1 MKKINY
7 RGYTLSLLLLLGAAC
22 SQEDI
27 DLKEPETTT
36 DTSCE
41 DATAGSADFTKFVV
55 IGDALTTGFQAGAL
69 FTEGQNNSLGK
80 ILNKQFECAGGSA
93 TFNQPD
99 INSVNGYNST
109 NSNPGAG
116 IILGRLVLFD
126 SDGSGPKT
134 ASPTPAGYPGV
145 PAPYNTAD
153 IPTAYTGDK
162 TKLNNFGVPGI
173 ILGQILTAAT
183 GGPNAPANPAYNGL
197 YARFASVPGTSTILG
212 DAIGAQGT
220 FFLFWAGNGDV
231 LAYAVAGG
239 SGPVSPTDPNAFS
252 EQYNL
257 AINSILG
264 SNANIKGVVGNIPDV
279 ATIPHFTTVKW
290 NAIPLDAATAGTVTT
305 NLANNYNAF
314 LDQIASAGA
323 ITAAERDLRKI
334 SYAAGQNPILLT
346 DETLT
351 DLSPYMQGPAAGLL
365 PYAKARQTK
374 NTDLVP
380 LSAGAIL
387 GTTVGGNA
395 QMVYGVTVPL
405 EDKYILTS
413 TEVNEIRTRTTALNN
428 IIKGVVESN
437 SRLALADVNSTFSAL
452 VTATAEVKS
461 GVTITPTLTPPTG
474 AFSEDGIH
482 PNSRGYAYVANV
494 FINAINA
501 KFGSTVPQVN
511 LGMYKGTG
519 LPVSPQ

>member
-7 RGYTLSLLLLLGAAC
+7 RGYTLSLFLLLGAAC

-153 IPTAYTGDK
+153 IPTGYTGDK

-173 ILGQILTAAT
+173 LLGQIMQPAT
-183 GGPNAPANPAYNGL
+183 GGPPTGNPYYNGL
-197 YARFASVPGTSTILG
+197 YARFASNPGTSTMLG
-212 DAIGAQGT
+212 DAIAANGT
-220 FFLFWAGNGDV
+220 FFLLWAGSGDV

-239 SGPVSPTDPNAFS
+239 SGPVQPTDPNAFS

-257 AINSILG
+257 ALSSILG
-264 SNANIKGVVGNIPDV
+264 SNSNLKGVVGNIPDV

-290 NAIPLDAATAGTVTT
+290 NAIPLDAATASNVTT

-314 LDQIASAGA
+314 LDQVAAAGA

-387 GTTVGGNA
+387 GTTIGGDA
-395 QMVYGVTVPL
+395 SKVYGVTVPL
-405 EDKYILTS
+405 DDKYILTS
-413 TEVNEIRTRTTALNN
+413 TEVTEIRTRTTAFNN
-428 IIKGVVESN
+428 IIKGAVESN
-437 SRLALADVNSTFSAL
+437 SRLALADVNATFSAL

-461 GVTITPTLTPPTG
+461 GVTITPTLAPPTG

-501 KFGSTVPQVN
+501 KFGSTIPQVN
-511 LGMYKGTG
+511 LGLYKGTG
-519 LPVSPQ
+519 LPLNPQ

>member
-7 RGYTLSLLLLLGAAC
+7 RGYTLSLLLLLGAC

-27 DLKEPETTT
+27 DLQAPETTT

-41 DATAGSADFTKFVV
+41 DATAGSADFSKFVV
-55 IGDALTTGFQAGAL
+55 IGDALTAGFQAGAL

-99 INSVNGYNST
+99 INSVNGFNST
-109 NSNPGAG
+109 NSNVGAG
-116 IILGRLVLFD
+116 VILGRLVLFD
-126 SDGSGPKT
+126 ADGSGSKT

-153 IPTAYTGDK
+153 LPTAYTGDK
-162 TKLNNFGVPGI
+162 SKLNNFGVPGI

-183 GGPNAPANPAYNGL
+183 GGPNSQANPAYNGL

-239 SGPVSPTDPNAFS
+239 SGPVGLTSIDDFS
-252 EQYNL
+252 AQYNFAL
-257 AINSILG
+257 NGILG
-264 SNANIKGVVGNIPDV
+264 SNSNLKGVVGNIPDV

-290 NAIPLDAATAGTVTT
+290 NAIPLDAATAATVTT
-305 NLANNYNAF
+305 NLANNYNGF
-314 LDQIASAGA
+314 LDQIASLGI
-323 ITAAERDLRKI
+323 ITAAERDLRKV
-334 SYAAGQNPILLT
+334 SYAAGQNSILLT

-351 DLSPYMQGPAAGLL
+351 DLSPYMQGEAAALL

-413 TEVNEIRTRTTALNN
+413 TEVTEIRTRTTALNN
-428 IIKGVVESN
+428 IIKGTVESN
-437 SRLALADVNSTFSAL
+437 SRLALADVNATFSAL

-482 PNSRGYAYVANV
+482 PNSRGYAYVANI

-511 LGMYKGTG
+511 LGLYKGTG

>member
-7 RGYTLSLLLLLGAAC
+7 RGYTLSLLLLVGAC

-27 DLKEPETTT
+27 DLKAPETTT

-41 DATAGSADFTKFVV
+41 DATAGSADFSKFVV
-55 IGDALTTGFQAGAL
+55 IGDALTAGFQAGAL

-99 INSVNGYNST
+99 INSVNGFNST
-109 NSNPGAG
+109 NSNVGAG
-116 IILGRLVLFD
+116 VILGRLVLFD
-126 SDGSGPKT
+126 SDGAGSKT

-153 IPTAYTGDK
+153 LPAAYTGDK

-173 ILGQILTAAT
+173 ILGQILTAFT
-183 GGPNAPANPAYNGL
+183 GGPSTGNPAYNGL
-197 YARFASVPGTSTILG
+197 YARFASSPGTSTILG
-212 DAIGAQGT
+212 DAIAAQGT

-239 SGPVSPTDPNAFS
+239 SGPVGLTTTDNFS
-252 EQYNL
+252 AQYNA
-257 AINSILG
+257 AINGLLG
-264 SNANIKGVVGNIPDV
+264 SNTNLKGVVGNIPDV

-290 NAIPLDAATAGTVTT
+290 NAIPLDAATASNVTT

-314 LDQIASAGA
+314 LDQVAAAGA
-323 ITAAERDLRKI
+323 ITAAERDLRKV

-351 DLSPYMQGPAAGLL
+351 DLSPYMQGPAEGLL

-387 GTTVGGNA
+387 GTTIGGDA
-395 QMVYGVTVPL
+395 SKVYGVTVPL

-413 TEVNEIRTRTTALNN
+413 TEVTEIRTRTTELNS
-428 IIKGVVESN
+428 IIKGAVESN

-511 LGMYKGTG
+511 LGLYKGTG